1 MTGAATMPRP
11 TPLANA
17 QWLAGREVGPR
28 RPGLH
33 GQGVASGEPISCK
46 KAWPDI
52 PGRLSGCIK
61 APILSL
67 SLFLGLALAQSF
79 GAEPPPAGGMEQRL
93 RTAIAQIKAIDNHA
107 HPQAVATAAQPD
119 LDFDQLASP
128 VDDFPLPVRLRP
140 DNPELLQAW
149 RDLFGYAHQ
158 DFLPEHLA
166 ELKAQRAKVMA
177 EKGLLF
183 PAWVLGK
190 IGTETMLANRV
201 AMGPGLAAPAFRWVA
216 FVDALAMP
224 LDHTALAEATPDRT
238 IYYEDIQRLSQRYL
252 AALGLKALPPTLA
265 GYLKEVVNP
274 TLARLKA
281 TGAVGIKFEAAYLR
295 SLAFADVLESRA
307 AEISA
312 AHLAGRPAAAEDTAL
327 QDYLYRYLAREA
339 GRLELPVQI
348 HVGPGIGG
356 HLLQQG
362 AHPSQLE
369 SLLEDQRCSKTKFI
383 LLHGAWPYADE
394 VAALLSK
401 PNVYADF
408 SAQTFLLYPPAL
420 CRCLRVWLSFI
431 PEKVLFGTD
440 ALPTGPDSGWE
451 VLAWLTAH
459 TGREALTLA
468 LLGMVQDHEISEDR
482 ALALAHA
489 VLRDN
494 ALKVYGYKV
503 TGP

>member
-107 HPQAVATAAQPD
+107 HPQAVATAVQPD

-307 AEISA
+307 AEIYA

-327 QDYLYRYLAREA
+327 QDYLDRYLAREA
-339 GRLELPVQI
+339 GRNCRCRSMSARASVGICCNKAPIPPSSSPCSRTSAAAKPSSFCSTEL
-348 HVGPGIGG
+348 GPTPTKSP
-356 HLLQQG
+356 LCS
-362 AHPSQLE
+362 ASPTSMRTFPPRPS
-369 SLLEDQRCSKTKFI
+369 CSI
-383 LLHGAWPYADE
+383 PLPYAG
-394 VAALLSK
+394 VSASGCPSSPRK
-401 PNVYADF
+401 CC
-408 SAQTFLLYPPAL
+408 SAQMRSRPDLTPAGKSSRGSPP
-420 CRCLRVWLSFI
+420 I
-431 PEKVLFGTD
+431 PVAK
-440 ALPTGPDSGWE
+440 P
-451 VLAWLTAH
+451 
-459 TGREALTLA
+459 
-468 LLGMVQDHEISEDR
+468 
-482 ALALAHA
+482 
-489 VLRDN
+489 
-494 ALKVYGYKV
+494 
-503 TGP
+503 